1 MAATGEA
8 AGVEVMVAAAR
19 AAVAKVV
26 VAEETEAL
34 VGEKAE
40 AAQEAAFRAVVGS
53 AWQAG

>member
-1 MAATGEA
+1 MVV
-8 AGVEVMVAAAR
+8 VEEK